1 MKKTDTKPKTETRC
15 HCGSKVI
22 YRVKIDYVWRG
33 TVSTPDGKT
42 IRVFS
47 NANQTSQSFCED
59 CYGGTLLQIEAPV
72 PAV

>member
-1 MKKTDTKPKTETRC
+1 MKKTDTKTETRC
-15 HCGSKVI
+15 HCGDKAMYS
-22 YRVKIDYVWRG
+22 VKIDYVWRG

-42 IRVFS
+42 RRVFS
-47 NANQTSQSFCED
+47 NANQTSQSFCEG

>member
-1 MKKTDTKPKTETRC
+1 MKKTDTKTKTEPRC
-15 HCGSKVI
+15 HCGSKTI

-47 NANQTSQSFCED
+47 RANQTAID
-59 CYGGTLLQIEAPV
+59 LLRAISV
-72 PAV
+72 FDGDLV